1 MASGDHENR
10 TNRFIVLPVPY
21 EPNKKD
27 NGSLGIPSELGIL
40 PLRNIVVY
48 PHMVAPLLVG
58 RISSVKLIE
67 DTNKNNGFIVL
78 LTQKKYDIEDPQPDD
93 LYRVGTVGK
102 VVKQLQFPNN
112 VIQIWVHG
120 IARVR
125 VLEFLQTD
133 KPYMVA
139 KVEIMSEEIEKTTEL
154 EAIERNVR
162 DLLNKITSLSE
173 DTAMEDLNMMA
184 RGMDPSATADMI
196 AMYME
201 IPITQKQELLEI
213 ANVKERLLKLRSIM
227 AHELSVL
234 ELSNK
239 IDSEAKD
246 DMNKAQREFY
256 LRKKMD
262 AIRKELGED
271 DDEAM
276 ELRELEKQIEK
287 AGMPPEAKKQA
298 KRELSRLSKMHP
310 SSAEYTVSR
319 TYLDWLID
327 LPWKKSTTD
336 VLDIEK
342 ARMILDE
349 DHYDLEKVKDRIIEY
364 LAVRKLKS
372 DMKGPILCFVGPPGV
387 GKTSLGR
394 SIARAMGR
402 KFIRISLG
410 GVRDEAEIR
419 GHRRTYIGSLPGRI
433 IQGIRKAESNNPVFM
448 LDEIDKLGRDFR
460 GDPSAALLEVLDPEQ
475 NNSFSDHYLDVAF
488 DLSNVMFITTANVLD
503 TIPPALL
510 DRMEVLRLPGY
521 TETEKLHIAK
531 KFLVPKELESHGLK
545 PEQLKIEDDAI
556 LKIIHDYTRESGVRN
571 LEREIGTIC
580 RKTAKNIA
588 QNEDFK
594 SVVTADTVHKY
605 LGPERYYSETAE
617 RVHEPGVAIGLSWT
631 PAGGEIIFVEAAKM
645 RQTIRK
651 GEALTLTGQLGDVMR
666 ESAQAALS
674 YVRSRADILG
684 IEPDFFDKYDIH
696 LHVPAGATPK
706 DGPSA
711 GITMATAI
719 ASLATNTPIKERLTM
734 TGEITL
740 RGKVMP
746 VGGIKEKVLAASRA
760 GMTDV
765 ILSIKNKK
773 DLDEIPEEIKNNL
786 KFHLVDNMDEVLEI
800 ALPLKKHIAV
810 FNAEEIIS
818 QTQPNA

>member
-1 MASGDHENR
+1 MASGDREDR
-10 TNRFIVLPVPY
+10 SNRFIVLPVPY

-27 NGSLGIPSELGIL
+27 NGSPDIPSELGVL

-58 RISSVKLIE
+58 RVSSVKLIE

-78 LTQKKYDIEDPQPDD
+78 LTQKRYDIEDPQPND

-102 VVKQLQFPNN
+102 IVKQLQFPNN

-120 IARVR
+120 VSRVR
-125 VLEFLQTD
+125 VLDFLKTD

-139 KVEIMSEEIEKTTEL
+139 KVDIMPEEMEKSTEL

-201 IPITQKQELLEI
+201 IPIPQKQELLEM

-271 DDEAM
+271 DDEAT

-327 LPWKKSTTD
+327 LPWKKSTPD

-402 KFIRISLG
+402 KFIRVSLG

-545 PEQLKIEDDAI
+545 SEQLKIEDDAI

-645 RQTIRK
+645 RQTVRK

-719 ASLATNTPIKERLTM
+719 ASLATNTPIKEKLTM

-765 ILSIKNKK
+765 ILPLKNKK
-773 DLDEIPEEIKNNL
+773 DLDEIPEEIRNNL

-800 ALPLKKHIAV
+800 ALPLKKPVAV
-810 FNAEEIIS
+810 FDANEIS
-818 QTQPNA
+818 TPAQPNA